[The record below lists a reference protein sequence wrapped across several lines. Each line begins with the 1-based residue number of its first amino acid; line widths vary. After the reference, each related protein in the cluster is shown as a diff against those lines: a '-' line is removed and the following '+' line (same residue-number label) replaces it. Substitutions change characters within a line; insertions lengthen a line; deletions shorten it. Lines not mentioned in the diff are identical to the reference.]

1 MSASTFVDRAV
12 LRKPYYGD
20 TLTPRAESSLGN
32 VNESRHNPQTISNAK
47 TRDRQKDHRWNLS
60 MQNMLSAIALL
71 ESSLDSSELVSP
83 KLLPG
88 CKRHGAFAPGSM
100 SRSLLYEIKV
110 SDAYAVHPSI
120 CNPNMF
126 SRDTKHVLSSPVQ
139 LSLQHLETRQAAHR
153 MTWACRVKG
162 TPDASCY
169 PHMSS
174 STCPMIQVRNQPN
187 LKYILVKANS
197 QA

>member
-1 MSASTFVDRAV
+1 VSASTCVDRAV

-20 TLTPRAESSLGN
+20 TLTPRAENSLGN

-88 CKRHGAFAPGSM
+88 CKQHVAFAPGTM
-100 SRSLLYEIKV
+100 PRSLLYAIKV
-110 SDAYAVHPSI
+110 SDAYAVHPCI

-126 SRDTKHVLSSPVQ
+126 SRNTKHVLSSPCAVEAAASRNKTNCPPNDLG
-139 LSLQHLETRQAAHR
+139 LSFQRHSLCKLLPTHV
-153 MTWACRVKG
+153 VKHVSHD
-162 TPDASCY
+162 PS
-169 PHMSS
+169 
-174 STCPMIQVRNQPN
+174 
-187 LKYILVKANS
+187 
-197 QA
+197 